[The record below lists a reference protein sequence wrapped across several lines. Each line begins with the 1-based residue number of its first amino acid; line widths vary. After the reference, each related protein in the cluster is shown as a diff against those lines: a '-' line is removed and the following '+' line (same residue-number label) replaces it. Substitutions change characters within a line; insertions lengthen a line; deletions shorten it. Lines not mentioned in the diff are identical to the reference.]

1 MLLQSLACHSG
12 MLLLAHHSGM
22 LLCDTQ
28 GCCCVVPEFSM
39 SLTDVVV

>member
-1 MLLQSLACHSG
+1 MLLQSLTCHSG

-22 LLCDTQ
+22 LCDTQ
-28 GCCCVVPEFSM
+28 GCRCVVPEFSM